1 MTMRKRAQRKETI
14 VEPIQK
20 IERIKTKEK
29 RIKWKKNWWMA
40 FSLVAI
46 FFLVLVLNSYFNII
60 SEDAINSEG
69 DSLSTTYYLSGP
81 DPYYN
86 MRLVEET
93 VRTGSYPFYGD
104 KDPLLNYPLGRTGGR
119 APLLN
124 MMAIGFSRV
133 LTPFMTESDAL
144 GYSMQFIPALFGALL
159 VFPVYF
165 IGKTLFGRKEGLL
178 AALLVA
184 IIPIHISSGHGS
196 AYGLFDHDSLNLF
209 LFFTTFFFLIKSI
222 KEKSIQRTTLFALL
236 SGISLAALNMVWVE
250 ARFLFT
256 VIALYAIVQMLLDIF
271 NNKMNKNVVISMT
284 IILFT
289 GSLVSLPVVS
299 ARGAAIDL
307 QLLLAVGVT
316 LFGALYLILDKMKI
330 PWIVSLPSIFFI
342 GGVVAVI
349 LYFIQELKLVLP
361 FLAPLEKISTILYG
375 SGIYG
380 NKVDLTIAEAGTANI
395 SKTVM
400 SYGPALYWL
409 AWAGL
414 VLLFYLYFKE
424 KHRRDY
430 LFIFVLF
437 LINIWLAG
445 TAGRFLNDIVPLIAI
460 LSAWIIWMVVVKV
473 DYKQMLRNIRNA
485 GGGLRGVRRG
495 IKIYHLLGIAFVLL
509 LVIMP
514 NSFLALDAAVPAAV
528 TKNGTSNMKIDY
540 FGEDFSGAFGSSSYK
555 EQYWIDAFNWL
566 NDQDIEIEDHT
577 KRPAFISW
585 WDYGFYEAA
594 VGDHPTVADN
604 FQDGIP
610 TAANFHTAKSEGE
623 GVAVWIVRLLE
634 GNKRDNN
641 GKLTPEVVEI
651 LQERLGENYSEDIVT
666 WIDNPSL
673 SPSYMTPIGME
684 YDEKLSE
691 NVLVGEQWPE
701 NAMYHDVTTLLIE
714 ILDDEGIT
722 WLYHD
727 LQEATGYSI
736 RYYGVE
742 GYDVAI
748 FNIFAFLADKS
759 IVLYALR
766 EAGGTEFPNAED
778 DFIQIKYSGYK
789 VNPDGSRGEEQVWTA
804 AELNEMSDTDLRRIA
819 ITDTPS
825 EQKEDYFI
833 TMFYRTYIGSIPE
846 GFQDQIAQLPCWDMK
861 HFSAEFISQYPYYG
875 SQRSAVVIAK
885 YYEGAKI
892 NGTVEFMGDPLND
905 FQIVVLKDIGLGT
918 VPLPVD
924 HDKMTLENESFN
936 LIAPAGNISIQIR
949 RNPELGINAFV
960 VKTVTFNSTDNPELA
975 PITDEEAMRMHG
987 TNYER
992 TINITVDPA
1001 FIEGYVYDNKDNIE
1015 EYNKSVDEP
1024 LSDVKITFI
1033 EVNKFDPDA
1042 GQPEEYGDFRELT
1055 TDENGYFN
1063 TSDLRPGIYLVQ
1075 STLDDF
1081 LIHENYA
1088 FISSGINTYNI
1099 SKPKPAS
1106 VEGIVYF
1113 DENDNREYDSG
1124 EELEDVDVQ
1133 LLYPKADLT
1142 PKFVDS
1148 LSTDQTGEYS
1158 FSSLIPGDYILNLT
1172 KTNTTTGYFDYALEE
1187 PITLEENKTTYENLS
1202 IEYAP
1207 IKISGLTL
1215 YENEAISN
1223 LSISFQE
1230 DESIED
1236 NTASFVTLDSDENG
1250 LFEGELTPGYYN
1262 VSVDDSTDQGA
1273 FTFEG
1278 KLHLKM
1284 GEGIKTYNILLDKQS
1299 KTVIGNTQYNA
1310 INIGNITIRFSP
1322 DRTVE
1327 NNTAVSGETNSDE
1340 DGLYIV
1346 ELIPG
1351 SYLVEVNQ
1359 VVNETGVEV
1368 TYTFDGLL
1376 EVQTDR
1382 TYDIALTKEEPT

>member
-1 MTMRKRAQRKETI
+1 MRKRAQRKEAL
-14 VEPIQK
+14 VETTQK

-29 RIKWKKNWWMA
+29 RIKFKKNWWVA

-46 FFLVLVLNSYFNII
+46 FFLVLLLNSYFNII
-60 SEDAINSEG
+60 SEDAINPDG

-86 MRLVEET
+86 MRIVEET
-93 VRTGSYPFYGD
+93 VKTGSYPFYD
-104 KDPLLNYPLGRTGGR
+104 NKDPILNYPLGRSGGR

-124 MMAIGFSRV
+124 MMAISFSRT
-133 LTPFMTESDAL
+133 LTPFMSESDAL

-184 IIPIHISSGHGS
+184 IIPIHIGSGHGS

-209 LFFTTFFFLIKSI
+209 LFFITFFFLIKSI
-222 KEKSIQRTTLFALL
+222 RENNLQRTTLFALL
-236 SGISLAALNMVWVE
+236 SGLSLAALNMVWVE

-256 VIALYAIVQMLLDIF
+256 VIAVYAIVQMLLDIF
-271 NNKMNKNVVISMT
+271 NNKMNKNVVLSMV

-289 GSLVSLPVVS
+289 GYLVSLPVLS
-299 ARGAAIDL
+299 SRGVVIDL

-316 LFGALYLILDKMKI
+316 LFGALYIILDKMKI

-342 GGVVAVI
+342 GGIVAVI
-349 LYFIQELKLVLP
+349 LYFLQNLKQILP
-361 FLAPLEKISTILYG
+361 FLSPLEKISSILYG

-414 VLLFYLYFKE
+414 VLLIYLYFKE
-424 KHRRDY
+424 KYRRDY

-473 DYKQMLRNIRNA
+473 DYKQMIRNIRNA
-485 GGGLRGVRRG
+485 GGGIRGIRKG
-495 IKIYHLLGIAFVLL
+495 IKIYHVLGITFVLF

-540 FGEDFSGAFGSSSYK
+540 FGEDFTGAFGSSSYK
-555 EQYWIDAFNWL
+555 EQYWIDAFDWL
-566 NDQDIEIEDHT
+566 NDQDIEIKDHT

-585 WDYGFYEAA
+585 WDYGFYESA

-610 TAANFHTAKSEGE
+610 TAANFHTAKSEKE

-641 GKLTPEVVEI
+641 GKLTADVTEI
-651 LQERLGENYSEDIVT
+651 LQEYLSENNTVDIVT
-666 WIDNPSL
+666 WVENPTS
-673 SPSYMTPIGME
+673 SPSYLTPIGAE

-701 NAMYHDVTTLLIE
+701 NAMYHDITQMLNAT
-714 ILDDEGIT
+714 LDDEGIT
-722 WLYHD
+722 WLYHN
-727 LQEATGYSI
+727 LQESTGYSI

-742 GYDVAI
+742 GYDMAI
-748 FNIFAFLADKS
+748 FNIFAFLGDKS
-759 IVLYALR
+759 LILYALR
-766 EAGGTEFPNAED
+766 EAGGTDFPNAED

-789 VNPDGSRGEEQVWTA
+789 VNTDGTRGDEQVWTA
-804 AELNEMSDTDLRRIA
+804 EELNEMDDSELRRIA

-825 EQKEDYFI
+825 EQKEDYYK
-833 TMFYRTYIGSIPE
+833 TMFYSTYIGNIPE
-846 GFQDQIAQLPCWDMK
+846 ELQEQIAQLPCWDMK
-861 HFSAEFISQYPYYG
+861 HFSAEYISKYPYYNT
-875 SQRSAVVIAK
+875 QRSAVVIAK

-892 NGTVEFMGDPLND
+892 NGTVEFMGEPLND
-905 FQIVVLKDIGLGT
+905 FQIVVLKDISLGT
-918 VPLPVD
+918 IPLPVD

-949 RNPELGINAFV
+949 RNIELGTSAFE
-960 VKTVTFNSTDNPELA
+960 VKTITFNTTDNPELA
-975 PITDEEAMRMHG
+975 PITEEEAMRMQG

-992 TINITVDPA
+992 TLNITIDPA
-1001 FIEGYVYDNKDNIE
+1001 FIQGYAYENKDNVE
-1015 EYNKSVDEP
+1015 EYNVSVDEP
-1024 LSDVKITFI
+1024 LSGVDVTFI
-1033 EVNKFDPDA
+1033 EINTFDPDT
-1042 GQPEEYGDFRELT
+1042 GQPNEYGDFRRLT
-1055 TDENGYFN
+1055 TDEKGYFN
-1063 TSDLRPGIYLVQ
+1063 TSGLRPGIYLVQ
-1075 STLDDF
+1075 AALDGF

-1088 FISSGINTYNI
+1088 FISSGNNTYNF
-1099 SKPKPAS
+1099 SKPKPAN
-1106 VEGIVYF
+1106 VEGTIYF
-1113 DENDNREYDSG
+1113 DENDNNEYDNG
-1124 EELEDVDVQ
+1124 EELENVEVQ
-1133 LLYPKADLT
+1133 LLYPTADLT
-1142 PKFVDS
+1142 PIFVDS
-1148 LSTDQTGEYS
+1148 LLTNQTGKYS
-1158 FSSLIPGDYILNLT
+1158 FSSLIPGDYTLNLT
-1172 KTNTTTGYFDYALEE
+1172 KINISTGYFDYALEE
-1187 PITLEENKTTYENLS
+1187 PITLEENKTTTENIS
-1202 IEYAP
+1202 MEYAP
-1207 IKISGLTL
+1207 IKLSGLTI
-1215 YENEAISN
+1215 YDNKTIGN
-1223 LSISFQE
+1223 LSISFLE
-1230 DESIED
+1230 DESIEN
-1236 NTASFVTLDSDENG
+1236 NTANFVTLDSDENG
-1250 LFEGELTPGYYN
+1250 SFVGELDPGYYN
-1262 VSVDDSTDQGA
+1262 VSVDESTEQGI

-1278 KLHLKM
+1278 KLQLKM
-1284 GEGIKTYNILLDKQS
+1284 GEGIKTYNIYLEKQS
-1299 KTVIGNTQYNA
+1299 KTVTGNTQYNGT
-1310 INIGNITIRFSP
+1310 NIGNITIRFSP
-1322 DRTVE
+1322 DTTIE
-1327 NNTAVSGETNSDE
+1327 NNTAVSGITISDE
-1340 DGLYIV
+1340 KGSYTA

-1351 SYLVEVNQ
+1351 SYIVNVDQ
-1359 VVNETGVEV
+1359 VINETGVEV

-1376 EVQTDR
+1376 EVQTKR
-1382 TYDIALTKEEPT
+1382 TYNIALTKEEAT